1 MCIAQVPY
9 ELVTGKAPA
18 KPADR
23 TAALALLNKAK
34 SPMRLLSPVTP
45 PYFLTVSFVAA
56 GDPANS
62 GQGEFRQLWQGQES
76 WRWTAQFGDFSVSR
90 VHARIGT
97 FDEKPVPLVPM
108 RVHMLRNAIYWAAQG
123 LTATSQFRSAAVE
136 WNGRPTT
143 CLLVS
148 ERPEAGDSPARRWNE
163 SEYCIDDETSRLQI
177 LSIAPGSY
185 TVYSYAGQSFH
196 GQPMP
201 DRIKTYLDGT
211 LVIDATFRMDE
222 PGVAANGVP
231 ALTAEM
237 IARGTP
243 VTLDEPLK
251 AIVSVA
257 VGGAD
262 ASVDSGSVEV
272 HAQIGPDGKVV
283 EEELCAATD
292 RSLAARALE
301 RVKTMEFGRSEA
313 QRQGYIEVRFAP
325 ERATSAAP
333 PSVRPPVPS
342 SPPVQSS
349 VPIQPYYL
357 ERTVIF
363 PPQSSDLPGV
373 NVTKEI
379 LARRSDGA
387 VANMETNRLDKS
399 GQYSRDLKFPD
410 GRTLTL
416 YDGVKAKVTWPAL
429 REPEI
434 GTLGSKLAKPD
445 CGANGR
451 ERMLLRHEQMEGVDV
466 AVIQQSSGS
475 FRITTWEAPSLGCQ
489 HLYVKSEQMNSFGGF
504 RVSAETKTTRLLI
517 GEPDPRLFE
526 VGPDLVEMKPSVAE
540 QRWWDSLKVD
550 FDALG
555 LNAQEQAV
563 LQRELQ
569 REGAEADKRY
579 QGKEK

>member
-1 MCIAQVPY
+1 
-9 ELVTGKAPA
+9 VTPSVSA
-18 KPADR
+18 KPAGS
-23 TAALALLNKAK
+23 TEALALLNKAK
-34 SPMRLLSPVTP
+34 APMRLLSPVTP

-62 GQGEFRQLWQGQES
+62 GQGEFTQLWHGQES
-76 WRWTAQFGDFSVSR
+76 WRWTAKFRDFSVSR
-90 VHARIGT
+90 VHSRIGT
-97 FDEKPVPLVPM
+97 FDEKPVPPVPM

-123 LTATSQFRSAAVE
+123 LTTTSQFRSAAVE
-136 WNGRPTT
+136 WNGRPGT

-148 ERPEAGDSPARRWNE
+148 DRSEAGDSPARRWNE
-163 SEYCIDDETSRLQI
+163 SEYCIDDETSLLQI

-201 DRIKTYLDGT
+201 DRIKTYLDGA
-211 LVIDATFRMDE
+211 LVIDATFRMND
-222 PGVAANGVP
+222 PGVAASGVP

-257 VGGAD
+257 IRVAD
-262 ASVDSGSVEV
+262 ASGESGSVEV

-283 EEELCAATD
+283 DQELCTATD
-292 RSLAARALE
+292 RSLAARALD

-325 ERATSAAP
+325 EPAISAAP
-333 PSVRPPVPS
+333 PNVRPVPPS
-342 SPPVQSS
+342 LPAQPS
-349 VPIQPYYL
+349 VLIQPYYL
-357 ERTVIF
+357 ERTVTF

-387 VANMETNRLDKS
+387 IANMQTNRLDKS

-416 YDGVKAKVTWPAL
+416 YDGVKARVTWPEL
-429 REPEI
+429 SDPEI
-434 GTLGSKLAKPD
+434 GTLSSKLAKPD
-445 CGANGR
+445 CGSNGR

-489 HLYVKSEQMNSFGGF
+489 QLYVKSEQMNSFGGF

-526 VGPDLVEMKPSVAE
+526 VGRELVEMKPSEAE
-540 QRWWDSLKVD
+540 QRWWDSMKVD

-555 LNAQEQAV
+555 LNAQEKAV

>member
-1 MCIAQVPY
+1 
-9 ELVTGKAPA
+9 VT
-18 KPADR
+18 
-23 TAALALLNKAK
+23 
-34 SPMRLLSPVTP
+34 
-45 PYFLTVSFVAA
+45 
-56 GDPANS
+56 
-62 GQGEFRQLWQGQES
+62 
-76 WRWTAQFGDFSVSR
+76 R

-97 FDEKPVPLVPM
+97 FDEKPVTLVPM

-123 LTATSQFRSAAVE
+123 LTANSQFRSAAVE
-136 WNGRPTT
+136 WNGRPAT

-148 ERPEAGDSPARRWNE
+148 DRPEAGDSPARRWNE
-163 SEYCIDDETSRLQI
+163 SEYCIDNETSLLQI

-201 DRIKTYLDGT
+201 DRIITYLDGAP
-211 LVIDATFRMDE
+211 VIDATFRMNE

-251 AIVSVA
+251 AIVNVA
-257 VGGAD
+257 VNVAGE
-262 ASVDSGSVEV
+262 SGSVEV

-283 EEELCAATD
+283 EDELCAAAD
-292 RSLAARALE
+292 PSLAARALD
-301 RVKTMEFGRSEA
+301 RVKTMQFGRSET

-325 ERATSAAP
+325 ESAISAAP
-333 PSVRPPVPS
+333 LSVRPVPT
-342 SPPVQSS
+342 SPPAQPSI
-349 VPIQPYYL
+349 PIQPYYL
-357 ERTVIF
+357 ERTVTF

-387 VANMETNRLDKS
+387 IVNMETNRLDKS

-416 YDGVKAKVTWPAL
+416 YDGVKAKTTWPVL
-429 REPEI
+429 SDPEI
-434 GTLGSKLAKPD
+434 GTLGSKWARPD

-504 RVSAETKTTRLLI
+504 RVSAETQTTRLLV

-526 VGPDLVEMKPSVAE
+526 VAPELVEMKPSEAE
-540 QRWWDSLKVD
+540 QLWLDSLKID

-555 LNAQEQAV
+555 LNAQEKAAMQRE
-563 LQRELQ
+563 LQSELQ